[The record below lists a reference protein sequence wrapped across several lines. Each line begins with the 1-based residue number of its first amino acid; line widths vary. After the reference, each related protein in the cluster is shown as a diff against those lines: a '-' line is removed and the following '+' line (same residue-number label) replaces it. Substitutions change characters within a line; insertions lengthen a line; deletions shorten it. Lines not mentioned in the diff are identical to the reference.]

1 MLFRIE
7 GQQHT
12 DLASVTPAAKSA
24 DSQEV
29 FSVSL
34 DREMF
39 QVLAAGLK
47 RLGLE
52 TSRLE
57 TASIA
62 GCQFSVNH
70 GGSRQIFATS
80 EGPSPAGSPVN
91 PRNSHASEPSKP
103 GFVPPGLVRPRFVPP
118 GFLKAGFVPQFQQDA
133 KVLSVYG
140 DVWNLNPAFY
150 ATRETAEWMAQKYGT
165 GEVVEVPYG
174 TPGSPFSSTA
184 TQLHI
189 KLHNGQLV
197 NAGLLAD
204 YYRGI
209 PEATFP
215 GLADREIRDQLIKD
229 YGVDALLSAG

>member
-7 GQQHT
+7 GHQHT
-12 DLASVTPAAKSA
+12 DVTSATPAAKPA
-24 DSQEV
+24 DPHEV

-34 DREMF
+34 DREML
-39 QVLAAGLK
+39 QALAAELK
-47 RLGLE
+47 KLGLD

-57 TASIA
+57 APS
-62 GCQFSVNH
+62 GQGRQVSVNH
-70 GGSRQIFATS
+70 AAGRQIFAAP
-80 EGPSPAGSPVN
+80 ELPPAATAQN
-91 PRNSHASEPSKP
+91 AEPSKP
-103 GFVPPGLVRPRFVPP
+103 
-118 GFLKAGFVPQFQQDA
+118 KASQPGFVPQFQQDA

-209 PEATFP
+209 PEAKFP

-229 YGVDALLSAG
+229 YGAGALPSAG